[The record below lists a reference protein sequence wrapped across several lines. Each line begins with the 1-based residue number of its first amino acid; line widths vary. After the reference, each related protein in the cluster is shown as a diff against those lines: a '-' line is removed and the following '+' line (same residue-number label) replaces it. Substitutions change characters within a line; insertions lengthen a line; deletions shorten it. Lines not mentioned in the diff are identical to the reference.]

1 MCCSPWGR
9 KGSDTTQQLNNDD
22 KEKVNCIFFG
32 QLLSRIFL
40 VVSGQRILFSEI
52 LTTPFPCGSGELLSQ
67 LCSQDHCFSCF
78 SIFFF
83 GSQTPLS
90 NSDRL
95 GSTFQS
101 VLIILSDFSQV
112 SKRCLSASR
121 PGNVLCWDYPR
132 RNVEYSR
139 VVP

>member
-9 KGSDTTQQLNNDD
+9 KESNTTQQRNHD

-32 QLLSRIFL
+32 QLLSLIFL
-40 VVSGQRILFSEI
+40 VVSGQLILFSEI
-52 LTTPFPCGSGELLSQ
+52 FTAPFPCGSGELHSQ
-67 LCSQDHCFSCF
+67 LRCQGHCFSCF

-101 VLIILSDFSQV
+101 VSIILSDFSQV

-121 PGNVLCWDYPR
+121 TGNVLCWEYPR
-132 RNVEYSR
+132 RNVEYSW
-139 VVP
+139 VFP